1 MAPPTEVFGCPTP
14 EDVERLFERQR
25 RHRWVAKDTSAAERV
40 AVLQRLRDQVQ
51 HDVELICAALHQDL
65 LRSPK
70 ASMIEVHSVLADL
83 DDAIANL
90 ESWMAPTELPIGPP
104 PLDRVASQIRYEAR
118 GVCLLF
124 GPWNFPF
131 ALVFQPLVAIVA
143 AGNTAIVKPNE
154 MAPATSAVVA
164 RIIKTVFSDEHV
176 AVVEG
181 DVTLAERLLELPVDH
196 IFFTGSP
203 AVGRRVMRA
212 AAAHLASVT
221 LELGGKCPAV
231 VFAGSDIA
239 SAAAQIAAGKHQN
252 AGQVCLSPDHVW
264 VQRSV
269 REEFVEHYGAWI
281 RRKLY
286 DNGELSAEKLGK
298 IIDRRN
304 FDRIEGYV
312 DDALRRGAP
321 VHWFGDSDPE
331 STVMAPAVVTDVK
344 PDFAIMKEEIFGPVL
359 PVLDFD
365 NPDEVVAWLQ
375 DNEKPLALYAF
386 AEDGDASVD
395 ALLAATSSGGVTV
408 NGWALHYGDNRLPF
422 GGIGGSGMGRYH
434 GAHGFREL
442 SHARSIST
450 LSAIRQS

>member
-1 MAPPTEVFGCPTP
+1 MISGGTATDE
-14 EDVERLFERQR
+14 VERLFRRQR
-25 RHRWVAKDTSAAERV
+25 QNRWNAKNTTATERI
-40 AVLQRLRDQVQ
+40 AMLLHLRDQVDQ
-51 HDVELICAALHQDL
+51 ETESICAALHHDL
-65 LRSPK
+65 LRSPR
-70 ASMIEVHSVLADL
+70 ASMTEVHSVLADL

-90 ESWMAPTELPIGPP
+90 ESWMAPTELPLEP

-131 ALVFQPLVAIVA
+131 ALVFQPLVPIVA

-154 MAPATSAVVA
+154 MAPATAEVVA
-164 RIIKTVFSDEHV
+164 RIIKTVFGDEHV

-181 DVTLAERLLELPVDH
+181 DVTLAEALLELPFDH

-212 AAAHLASVT
+212 AAAHLTSVT

-231 VFAGSDIA
+231 VFAGADIA

-286 DNGELSAEKLGK
+286 HDGRLSAERLGK

-304 FDRIEGYV
+304 FDRLEGYV
-312 DDALRRGAP
+312 DDALRRGAR

-331 STVMAPAVVTDVK
+331 ITVMAPAVVTDVK

-359 PVLDFD
+359 PVLEFD
-365 NPDEVVAWLQ
+365 TPDDVVAWLQ
-375 DNEKPLALYAF
+375 DNEKPLAIYAF
-386 AEDGDASVD
+386 VEDGDASVD

-422 GGIGGSGMGRYH
+422 GGVGGSGMGRYH
-434 GAHGFREL
+434 GVHGFREL

-450 LSAIRQS
+450 LSVSRRS